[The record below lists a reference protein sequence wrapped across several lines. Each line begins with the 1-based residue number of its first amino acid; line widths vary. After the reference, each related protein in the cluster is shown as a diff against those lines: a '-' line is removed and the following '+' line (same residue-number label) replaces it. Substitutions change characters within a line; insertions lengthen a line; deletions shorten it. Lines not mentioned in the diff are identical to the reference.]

1 MCGLAAL
8 FALERRPE
16 LAEHLRAMLDPI
28 RHRGPDDEGW
38 VAFAGDD
45 LPAVAGGGADTPAAC
60 YAASLPYAP
69 VSHPV
74 LPRTASAV
82 LGHRRLSILD
92 VSPAGHQPMSFGNG
106 RYWIAFNGE
115 VYNYRQ
121 LRRDLEALGHGFLS
135 NTDTEVVLAS
145 YAEWGPTSLE
155 RFEGMFAFVL
165 LDREAGVA
173 FAARDRFGIK
183 PLYYWLTPE
192 RTLAVASEI
201 KQFTVLPGW
210 QPRLN
215 RQRAYDFLA
224 WSILDHTDE
233 TMFLRVFQLRPGHSV
248 LLDLRRPLDVEPD
261 GRLASREWYR
271 LKAAIFEGGMPD
283 AAWRFRE
290 LFDHSVQAH
299 LQADVPVGSCLS
311 GGLDSSSIVCT
322 ASALLAHNGGDARQH
337 SFSACSAIEQF
348 DERTYIEEVVRH
360 TGVEAHYVYPDLDS
374 LIAELDRITWH
385 QDEPFG
391 SSSIFAQWSVF
402 QLAAGQGIKV
412 MLDGQGADEQL
423 AGYPHYHGARFAT
436 LFRQLRWTEL
446 AREMRAT
453 SALHGQGRFWSA
465 KFLADAVLPEAL
477 RHRLRAIAGKDKMI
491 PPWLDLERLGARAG
505 DPMRAMSAAPLSIG
519 ELSYQQLTRTNL
531 QMLLHWEDRDSMA
544 HSIEARVPFLDHRLV
559 EFALGLPDA
568 YKLHRGVTK
577 RVLREALRGVLPE
590 AIRGRMSKLGFAT
603 PEEYWVRQ
611 QAPAWFAAAMDDAI
625 DASDGVLRPS
635 ARNYF
640 DEVINGRRSFDFSI
654 WRMISFARW
663 LRRFDVKVT

>member
-1 MCGLAAL
+1 MCGLGAL
-8 FALERRPE
+8 LGERPVAFE
-16 LAEHLRAMLDPI
+16 SLARMLGAI

-38 VAFAGDD
+38 VAFYGDE
-45 LPAVAGGGADTPAAC
+45 LSTVAGGGVDTPTMC
-60 YAASLPYAP
+60 YAATLPYAP
-69 VSHPV
+69 VPGAI
-74 LPRTASAV
+74 LPSTTRVAI
-82 LGHRRLSILD
+82 GHRRLSVLD
-92 VSPAGHQPMSFGNG
+92 ISPAGHQPMSFGDG
-106 RYWIAFNGE
+106 RYWIVFNGE
-115 VYNYRQ
+115 IYNHRA
-121 LRRDLEALGHGFLS
+121 LRTELEGLRHSFVS
-135 NTDTEVVLAS
+135 HTDTEVVLAA
-145 YAEWGPTSLE
+145 YAEWGQACLD
-155 RFEGMFAFVL
+155 RFLGMFAFL
-165 LDREAGVA
+165 LVDRIAGTV
-173 FAARDRFGIK
+173 FVVRDRFGIK

-201 KQFTVLPGW
+201 KQFTALPGW

-233 TMFLRVFQLRPGHSV
+233 TMFLGVFQLRPGHSI
-248 LLDLRRPLDVEPD
+248 LLDLRNPIDVRPD
-261 GRLASREWYR
+261 GRLESREWYR
-271 LKAAIFEGGMPD
+271 LKAASFDGGLNAAGDTFRALFE
-283 AAWRFRE
+283 E
-290 LFDHSVQAH
+290 SVQTH

-322 ASALLAHNGGDARQH
+322 ASALLARQEGAGRQH
-337 SFSACSAIEQF
+337 TFSACSTIEQF

-360 TGVEAHYVYPDLDS
+360 TAVEAHYVYPDLDS
-374 LIAELDRITWH
+374 LIAELDQITWH

-402 QLAAGQGIKV
+402 ALAAKQGVKV

-436 LFRQLRWTEL
+436 LFRQMLWPEL

-453 SALHGQGRFWSA
+453 SALHAQGRFWAA
-465 KFLADAVLPEAL
+465 KFLADAILPEAL
-477 RHRLRAIAGKDKMI
+477 RHGLRAMGGKGKVH
-491 PPWLDLERLGARAG
+491 PPWLDIERLGACAG

-559 EFALGLPDA
+559 EFALGLPDT
-568 YKLHRGVTK
+568 YKLYRGVTK
-577 RVLREALRGVLPE
+577 RVLREALRGILPE
-590 AIRGRMSKLGFAT
+590 TIRGRMSKLGFAT

-625 DASDGVLRPS
+625 EVSDGVLRPS
-635 ARNYF
+635 ARHYLA
-640 DEVINGRRSFDFSI
+640 EVIDGRRNFDFSI

-663 LRRFDVKVT
+663 LRRFDVRVE